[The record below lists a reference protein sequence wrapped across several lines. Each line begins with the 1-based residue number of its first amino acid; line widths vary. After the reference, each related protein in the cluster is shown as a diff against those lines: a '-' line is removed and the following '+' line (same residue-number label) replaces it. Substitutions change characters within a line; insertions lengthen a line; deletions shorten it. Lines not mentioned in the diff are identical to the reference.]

1 MKTRNT
7 FLDFSMLFLAFCSIK
22 SSAQNTVRV
31 RVDTEFVK
39 QMFPAQ
45 KDVLTGGD
53 GCISIDMGK
62 GKSVYFWGDSFLGE
76 VVDNK
81 RDKNTP
87 LIFGN
92 VFTTLENG
100 VSKTY
105 HGGTKEAP
113 TSVIVSPPIDGNKT
127 MLWPEHGFVKN
138 NILHQMYSEIVTFG
152 TGTWDFRWNS
162 TVYCRL
168 SLPDFK
174 EIDRQTIPA
183 KDFGDVHYGFA
194 FLPIDDYM
202 YFYGS
207 KVLNNVAGMYVA
219 RGKMNADKLGDYEFF
234 DGKNFQQ
241 DASKAIA
248 LEGMDVNLS
257 EQFSVFEYKGI
268 YILITQERGIGTND
282 IYSFVSDSPT
292 GKWRNKKKIYTTPEP
307 IENKA
312 VFSYNAMAHP
322 QYIKNGEILI
332 SYCVNGHNPEDL
344 FADASI
350 YRPRFIWANLKDILN

>member
-1 MKTRNT
+1 MKIRSVFQNCS
-7 FLDFSMLFLAFCSIK
+7 LLFMAFCSIK
-22 SSAQNTVRV
+22 NTAQNTVRV
-31 RVDTEFVK
+31 RVDTEFAK
-39 QMFPAQ
+39 QMFPEQ

-76 VVDNK
+76 VTDNK
-81 RDKNTP
+81 RDKSTP

-113 TSVIVSPPIDGNKT
+113 TSIIISPPVNGHKA
-127 MLWPEHGFVKN
+127 MLWPQHGFVKN
-138 NILHQMYSEIVTFG
+138 NILHQMYSTIETFG
-152 TGTWDFRWNS
+152 SGTWDFRWDS
-162 TVYCRL
+162 TVYCRI

-174 EIDRQTIPA
+174 EIDRQTVPA
-183 KDFGDVHYGFA
+183 FGDIHYGFA
-194 FLPIDDYM
+194 FLPVNNYM

-207 KVLNNVAGMYVA
+207 KVVNNVAGIYVA
-219 RGKMNADKLGDYEFF
+219 RGKVKADKLGDYEFF
-234 DGKNFQQ
+234 DGKQFPA
-241 DASKAIA
+241 DASKATA

-257 EQFSVFEYKGI
+257 EQFSVFEYKGK

-292 GKWRNKKKIYTTPEP
+292 GKWKNKKKIYTTPEP

-322 QYIKNGEILI
+322 QYIKNGELLI
-332 SYCVNGHNPEDL
+332 SYCVNGHKVDDL
-344 FADASI
+344 FTDATI

>member
-1 MKTRNT
+1 MKIKSI
-7 FLDFSMLFLAFCSIK
+7 FEVFSIVFLAFCSLK
-22 SSAQNTVRV
+22 SSAQNSVRV
-31 RVDTEFVK
+31 RVDTDFVK

-45 KDVLTGGD
+45 KDILTGGD

-76 VVDNK
+76 VINNK
-81 RDKNTP
+81 RDKSTP

-100 VSKTY
+100 VVKTY

-113 TSVIVSPPIDGNKT
+113 TSVIVSPPVDGHKT
-127 MLWPEHGFVKN
+127 MLWPQHGFVKN
-138 NILHQMYSEIVTFG
+138 NILHQTYAKIITFG
-152 TGTWDFRWNS
+152 SGTWDFRWDS
-162 TVYCRL
+162 TVYCRI

-174 EIDRQTIPA
+174 EIDRQTVPA
-183 KDFGDVHYGFA
+183 FGDIHYGFA
-194 FLPIDDYM
+194 FIEINGYQ

-207 KVLNNVAGMYVA
+207 KVVDNVSKLYVGRA
-219 RGKMNADKLGDYEFF
+219 KLANDKLGNYEFF
-234 DGKNFQQ
+234 DGTKFQA
-241 DASKAIA
+241 DAAKATP

-257 EQFSVFEYKGI
+257 EQFSVFEYKGK

-292 GKWRNKKKIYTTPEP
+292 GKWKNKKKIYTTPEP

-322 QYIKNGEILI
+322 QYIKNGELLI
-332 SYCVNGHNPEDL
+332 SYCVNGHKVEDL
-344 FADASI
+344 YEDASI
-350 YRPRFIWANLKDILN
+350 YRPRFIWVNMKDILN